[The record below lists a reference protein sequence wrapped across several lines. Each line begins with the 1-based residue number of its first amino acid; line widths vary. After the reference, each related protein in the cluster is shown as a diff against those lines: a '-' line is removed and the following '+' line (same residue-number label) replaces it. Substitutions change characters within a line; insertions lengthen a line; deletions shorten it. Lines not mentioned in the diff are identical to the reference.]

1 MNFNELNISDNILKA
16 ISDMGF
22 EEATEIQ
29 EKSIPE
35 ILSGSDIIGQSQTGT
50 GKTAAFAIPVLDKVD
65 QSIKKPQVLVL
76 CPTRE
81 LAVQVCNE
89 FKKLTKYMNIKSFP
103 VYGGEPIY
111 RQISVLKKG
120 VQIIIGT
127 PGRLMD
133 HMNRKT
139 IKLDHV
145 NSIILDEADEMLNM
159 GFREDIETIL
169 SKIPNDNLQTILFS
183 ATMPKSILDITH
195 NYQKKPKLIKI
206 TRKELTT
213 DTIDQRYYHVLE
225 HHKLEV
231 LRRLIDVYH
240 PKLSLIFCNTK
251 KKVDEVTDLLQDA
264 GYSSDKI
271 HGDMNQVV
279 RLSVL
284 NKFNKGIIN
293 ILVATDV
300 AARGLDIQNVEAV
313 VNYDVPD
320 NEEYYVH
327 RIGRTGRAGKKGSS
341 YTLVSKSETRRISN
355 IIKYI
360 KKDIPRKK
368 IPSINKVNSVKVDN
382 YIESLAKII
391 DNTADLD
398 QYEDIINKL
407 NDKGYTSDKIAT
419 ALLMSNLELKEENN
433 MNLSYEINR
442 RQPYNNDSRSNDSR
456 NNNSRRN
463 VNKREKGMARL
474 YVNIGKNHK
483 VGVRDI
489 VGAIA
494 GETKIKGSTIGSID
508 MYDKYT
514 FVEIPEKYAT
524 QVIDKMNQSRIRGKN
539 ITMELANTRKRR

>member
-50 GKTAAFAIPVLDKVD
+50 GKTAAFAIPILEKVD
-65 QSIKKPQVLVL
+65 PSIKKPQVLVL

-89 FKKLTKYMNIKSFP
+89 FKKLTKYMHNIKSFP

-169 SKIPNDNLQTILFS
+169 SKIPNENLQTILFS

-251 KKVDEVTDLLQDA
+251 KKVDEVTDLLQDN
-264 GYSSDKI
+264 GYACDKI

-327 RIGRTGRAGKKGSS
+327 RIGRTGRAGKKGTS
-341 YTLVSKSETRRISN
+341 YTLVSKTETRRISN
-355 IIKYI
+355 IIRYI

-368 IPSINKVNSVKVDN
+368 IPSINKVNAVKIDN
-382 YIESLAKII
+382 YMESLAATI
-391 DNTADLD
+391 DNTSDLE
-398 QYEDIINKL
+398 QYENIITKL
-407 NDKGYTSDKIAT
+407 NDKGYTSDKIAA

-433 MNLSYEINR
+433 MNLSYEISR
-442 RQPYNNDSRSNDSR
+442 RQSYNNDRG
-456 NNNSRRN
+456 NNTSKRYG
-463 VNKREKGMARL
+463 NKKEKGMARL

-483 VGVRDI
+483 IGVRDI

-494 GETKIKGSTIGSID
+494 GETKIKGSSIGSID

-514 FVEIPEKYAT
+514 FVEIPEKYAN

-539 ITMELANTRKRR
+539 ITMELANTRKRRR